1 MMIDTRHARLP
12 LTVGQIARLEHARD
26 SRLTA
31 LRGHA
36 WITVDNDPR
45 DIVLAPGESFVV
57 DSNAG
62 VLVVPLR
69 GDQVLELAIDGPAG
83 RPAPGRATTTPWAR
97 LRAALIPTG
106 AASLTVGA
114 AGA

>member
-1 MMIDTRHARLP
+1 MLIDIRHARLP
-12 LTVGQIARLEHARD
+12 LTVGQVARLEHARD

-69 GDQVLELAIDGPAG
+69 VGQVLELAIDGPAA
-83 RPAPGRATTTPWAR
+83 RHAPVRATATPWAR

-106 AASLTVGA
+106 AASLTVGP
-114 AGA
+114 AGP